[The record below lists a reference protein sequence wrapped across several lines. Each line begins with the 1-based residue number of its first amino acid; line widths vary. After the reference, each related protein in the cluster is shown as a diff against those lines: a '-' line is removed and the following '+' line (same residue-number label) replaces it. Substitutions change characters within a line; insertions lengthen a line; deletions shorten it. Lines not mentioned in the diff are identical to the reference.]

1 MLLYI
6 ASDTFSVLGQAAR
19 VYLRGCPS
27 IFGDSLF
34 ILFLIHLREHLN
46 SLLTLIFKLH
56 LLLANHPWLFP
67 SCVLPS
73 GCITGQVAIVVILVD
88 SWLLPD

>member
-56 LLLANHPWLFP
+56 LLLALAFSVLCFTFWLYHWP
-67 SCVLPS
+67 
-73 GCITGQVAIVVILVD
+73 GCYCGD
-88 SWLLPD
+88 PC

>member
-27 IFGDSLF
+27 IFGDSFTYF
-34 ILFLIHLREHLN
+34 IFNPSERTSEQ
-46 SLLTLIFKLH
+46 SPGSYFQTSFAPSQPP
-56 LLLANHPWLFP
+56 LAFSVLCFTFWLYHWP
-67 SCVLPS
+67 
-73 GCITGQVAIVVILVD
+73 GCYCGG
-88 SWLLPD
+88 PC